1 MAKKRMSAAKKEA
14 LVLRL
19 LRGEDMESVSREAG
33 VPLHRL
39 SEWRDAYSQ
48 GGREALKARAGD
60 PLDTE
65 LRQTRD
71 LIAKL
76 ALENEILKKAKAF
89 VDGRKSS
96 CD

>member
-19 LRGEDMESVSREAG
+19 LRGEDMETVSRQAG

-39 SEWRDAYSQ
+39 SEWRDMYAR
-48 GGREALKARAGD
+48 GGRESLKAKPGD
-60 PLDTE
+60 PVNTE

-71 LIAKL
+71 LIARQ
-76 ALENEILKKAKAF
+76 ALEIEILKKAKALA
-89 VDGRKSS
+89 DGRKLS
-96 CD
+96 